1 MQSLLSE
8 TKYHQNIINFLFLS
22 QIGSNA
28 VYILFVAQN
37 ILPVRLDRH
46 LIPDDDSTNLHY
58 YQNESMVLFV
68 KTFVN
73 IFYLTQ
79 PLPWQM
85 TIYHLHSF
93 LLFKKYNALPFKIV
107 ESHLA
112 PGWNYRIY
120 IGLLVLPVLAICR
133 SFFDR
138 SDEINKKQFK
148 FSSKI
153 VTKLLFVFYYNNA
166 RKITHL

>member
-1 MQSLLSE
+1 MINVNLS
-8 TKYHQNIINFLFLS
+8 S
-22 QIGSNA
+22 
-28 VYILFVAQN
+28 
-37 ILPVRLDRH
+37 
-46 LIPDDDSTNLHY
+46 
-58 YQNESMVLFV
+58 
-68 KTFVN
+68 
-73 IFYLTQ
+73 IFF
-79 PLPWQM
+79 P
-85 TIYHLHSF
+85 
-93 LLFKKYNALPFKIV
+93 KKYKTLPFKIV

-133 SFFDR
+133 SLFDR